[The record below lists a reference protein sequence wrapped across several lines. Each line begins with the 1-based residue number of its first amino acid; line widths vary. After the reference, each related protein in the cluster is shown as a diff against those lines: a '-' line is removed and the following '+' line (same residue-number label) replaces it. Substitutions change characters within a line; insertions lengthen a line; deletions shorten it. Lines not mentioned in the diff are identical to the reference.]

1 MSGFNDF
8 NNPNNFNRRRR
19 VTYRPSRAQ
28 AGIGLAGG
36 ALFVVLG
43 VTVAIPNF
51 GLFGIIWTLFALG
64 ITVYNGYMAFGKKY
78 IGPEINIED
87 EAAPS
92 TGAQDDSGDPEARL
106 TKLAELRGKGL
117 ITDEEYEEKRREIL
131 DEL

>member
-92 TGAQDDSGDPEARL
+92 PGRPDDSGDPEARL

>member
-78 IGPEINIED
+78 IGPEIKMED

-92 TGAQDDSGDPEARL
+92 PGRPDDSGDPEARL